1 MYKMK
6 SADILKQEKEL
17 SFQSFSHE
25 DAYCIGNI
33 LVRLIK
39 ERQLNHIRIRIV
51 HQNEIVYQY
60 LMDGKHG
67 DIWLNRKQKT
77 VETFHHSGYY
87 LYLENEENQTYQHYL
102 DDESLVICGGSFPLF
117 VKEQYVGCFLVS
129 GLVHDQDH
137 QLIVDALRQY
147 KQRKALASDIDGTL
161 FFQDLQGSYKVND
174 VIAIKE
180 FQEKG
185 HLFGVCSGRPL
196 CNLDDIRKLN
206 LDFYIATSGAVIL
219 DRSFHIIEEH
229 PMKKQDA
236 KELFDRYHQDCAIIV
251 QTDSKDK
258 FYTTRLDFSCSST
271 YLFNKFED
279 IQEDKI
285 YGMSIVVDSEEK
297 ASWLNEELAHFYPH
311 LKGYQNKNSVD
322 IVVKECSK
330 GTAVKR
336 VKELYHIQSI
346 GGIGDSYNDIPLLDD
361 SDYRFTFYSTPN
373 IVQNHAQYL
382 VNHIEEAI
390 HIMMEEQ

>member
-1 MYKMK
+1 MK

-17 SFQSFSHE
+17 SFQNFTNE

-33 LVRLIK
+33 LVQLIK

-51 HQNEIVYQY
+51 YQNEIVYQY

-87 LYLENEENQTYQHYL
+87 LYLENEENETYQHYL
-102 DDESLVICGGSFPLF
+102 EDESLVICGGSFPLF
-117 VKEQYVGCFLVS
+117 VEEQYAGCVLVS
-129 GLVHDQDH
+129 GLAHDQDH

-174 VIAIKE
+174 VIAIKQ
-180 FQEKG
+180 FQQKG

-219 DRSFHIIEEH
+219 DQSFRIIEEH

-236 KELFDRYHQDCAIIV
+236 KELFDRYHQDCSIIV
-251 QTDSKDK
+251 QTDSRDR
-258 FYTTRLDFSCSST
+258 FYATRLDLPCPST
-271 YLFNKFED
+271 YLFGKFED
-279 IQEDKI
+279 VQEDKI
-285 YGMSIVVDSEEK
+285 YGMSIVVDNEEK
-297 ASWLNEELAHFYPH
+297 ASLLNQELAQLYPH

-336 VKELYHIQSI
+336 IKELYHLQSI

-361 SDYRFTFYSTPN
+361 SDYRFTFHLSPDR
-373 IVQNHAQYL
+373 VQNHAQYL
-382 VNHIEEAI
+382 VDDIEEAI
-390 HIMMEEQ
+390 HIMMEEQS